1 MSGGEP
7 LKVASEREEVGDSR
21 EGIMT
26 CCSFTCVLAVTGVD
40 FVLIDVVD
48 ESLVGGLGSIFELLF
63 FLGASCSMN
72 FEFAVSP
79 FRRGRGPSPEVSRSD
94 SLAIALI
101 ELLLSSFLL
110 RT

>member
-1 MSGGEP
+1 
-7 LKVASEREEVGDSR
+7 
-21 EGIMT
+21 MT
-26 CCSFTCVLAVTGVD
+26 CCSFTCVLAVTGAD
-40 FVLIDVVD
+40 FVFDGIDV
-48 ESLVGGLGSIFELLF
+48 SLVGGLGSDFEFLF

-72 FEFAVSP
+72 LEFAVSP
-79 FRRGRGPSPEVSRSD
+79 FRRGRDPSPGVSRTV